1 MQSTEIGALPFLI
14 LLFSNSLILDKKDTA
29 MKRYL
34 IPTMQV
40 EEAQAAQML
49 AESLA
54 INSTVTVDGSNALT
68 KEDAAWDIW
77 GEE

>member
-1 MQSTEIGALPFLI
+1 M
-14 LLFSNSLILDKKDTA
+14 KK
-29 MKRYL
+29 YL
-34 IPTMQV
+34 TPAMQV

-54 INSTVTVDGSNALT
+54 INSEVTVDGSNALT

>member
-1 MQSTEIGALPFLI
+1 M
-14 LLFSNSLILDKKDTA
+14 KKT
-29 MKRYL
+29 YL
-34 IPTMQV
+34 IPVFQV

-54 INSTVTVDGSNALT
+54 INPDTTVDGSEALT
-68 KEDAAWDIW
+68 AEYKSWDIW

>member
-1 MQSTEIGALPFLI
+1 MKYIKPSMQI
-14 LLFSNSLILDKKDTA
+14 
-29 MKRYL
+29 
-34 IPTMQV
+34 

-54 INSTVTVDGSNALT
+54 INSSTTVDGGDALT
-68 KEDAAWDIW
+68 KEDNWDIW